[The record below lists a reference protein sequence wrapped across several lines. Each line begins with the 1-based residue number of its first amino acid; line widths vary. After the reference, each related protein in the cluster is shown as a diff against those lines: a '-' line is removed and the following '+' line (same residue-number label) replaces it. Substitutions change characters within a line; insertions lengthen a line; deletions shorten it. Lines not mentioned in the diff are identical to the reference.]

1 MILPSEYLGPKT
13 TVPAGERRDAAIKRG
28 IDVVLASLGLILL
41 LPVFGLIALAIKLD
55 SRGPILYSQERVG
68 LNRRRRLDGNG
79 APAIGNGNGH
89 SNVAGNGHANGHSN
103 GNGNGNGATS
113 AVAFTNSERRNRN
126 CYGRPFKI
134 YKFRSMVTDA
144 ERNTGPVWAAKSDS
158 RITRV
163 GHILRKTRLDE
174 TPQLWNVLLG
184 DMSLVGPRPERPTF
198 VLELAQTLPDYPQR
212 CNTLPGIT
220 GLAQVKWQYDTS
232 IETVNRKL
240 EYDLYYVRHRRLL
253 LDLKIM
259 AATVKV
265 MARGDGAH

>member
-13 TVPAGERRDAAIKRG
+13 TASASERRDAAVKRV
-28 IDVVLASLGLILL
+28 IDVILSSIGLILL
-41 LPVFGLIALAIKLD
+41 LPVFGLIAIAIKID
-55 SRGPILYSQERVG
+55 SRGPMLYSQERVG
-68 LNRRRRLDGNG
+68 LNRRRRFEGNG
-79 APAIGNGNGH
+79 ASAN
-89 SNVAGNGHANGHSN
+89 GNGHANGSD
-103 GNGNGNGATS
+103 NGAATTS
-113 AVAFTNSERRNRN
+113 SERRNRD

-134 YKFRSMVTDA
+134 YKFRSMVVDA

-163 GHILRKTRLDE
+163 GAVLRKTRLDE

-184 DMSLVGPRPERPTF
+184 DMSIVGPRPERPTF
-198 VLELAQTLPDYPQR
+198 VLELAETLPDYPQR

>member
-13 TVPAGERRDAAIKRG
+13 GLSASERRNAAVKRAL
-28 IDVVLASLGLILL
+28 DVTLASFGLLVL
-41 LPVFGLIALAIKLD
+41 LPVFGLVALAIRLD
-55 SRGPILYSQERVG
+55 SPGPIFYGQIRVG
-68 LNRRRRLDGNG
+68 MNRRRGANG
-79 APAIGNGNGH
+79 GGTGNGH
-89 SNVAGNGHANGHSN
+89 TPSIDRRERAG
-103 GNGNGNGATS
+103 
-113 AVAFTNSERRNRN
+113 
-126 CYGRPFKI
+126 YGQPFKI

-144 ERNTGPVWAAKSDS
+144 EKNTGPVWAAKSDS

-163 GHILRKTRLDE
+163 GAFLRKTRLDE
-174 TPQLWNVLLG
+174 TPQLWNVLRG
-184 DMSLVGPRPERPTF
+184 EMSIVGPRPERPTF
-198 VLELAQTLPDYPQR
+198 VVELTQSLPDYPRR
-212 CNTLPGIT
+212 CDTLPGIT